1 MECSSS
7 CQTFPWH
14 ARCAW
19 EVVLMSKNN
28 KTIKK
33 KSFYFQDYTE
43 PEIFG
48 NNINFNIQKISLHR
62 VTFLSFIFFSLI
74 LICSIKIIYLALS
87 PEKSFYTDNI
97 KDDFIKN
104 RRDIIDR
111 NGAVLATNVDLYD
124 VGVRSK
130 LLKKKEKKNLIIK
143 LSLLLPEIDLKKIK
157 HKLDNDEFFWLG
169 KRLTPQEKDR
179 LWLIGNKAFV
189 FEQRPSRIY
198 PQRNLFSHVLGQT
211 DDINDGIS
219 GIEKSLDKDLN
230 NKKKIEIPL
239 RLTLDSNLQYLI
251 RQELMQAQLDFN
263 NVGSAAILMN
273 VENGAILSL
282 ISLPDYDLN
291 KRISIDSD
299 IFTNKITLGVYELGS
314 VFKTFTIAAGL
325 ENQLINPNTVF
336 RNLENSLTCDKYT
349 ISEHDKLPK
358 NLSTEQILIRS
369 SNIGAIRIAQKVGV
383 KKYSDFLNSLELL
396 STINFDLEEIG
407 TPLSFNWGKCKL
419 ATSSYGHGITTT
431 PLQLA
436 RAYAILGNGGY
447 KIQPTLL
454 QKKTISLGKKEQI
467 ISEKTSSAINLM
479 LRKVVSQIEGTAN
492 FANVEG
498 YEIAGKTGT
507 AVKYNSKEKLNT
519 FISLFPA
526 NKPKY
531 VLLVILDEP
540 KPAPNFVY
548 EMPPSDKYPNG
559 YKYKGEE
566 RNTSG
571 WNTVV
576 VAGKIIEKIG
586 PILAIN
592 NLQASTNF

>member
-1 MECSSS
+1 
-7 CQTFPWH
+7 
-14 ARCAW
+14 
-19 EVVLMSKNN
+19 MSNKN

-43 PEIFG
+43 SEILG

-74 LICSIKIIYLALS
+74 LICGIKIIYLALS
-87 PEKSFYTDNI
+87 PEKSFYTNNI
-97 KDDFIKN
+97 KKDFIKN

-111 NGAVLATNVDLYD
+111 NGSVLATNVDLYD
-124 VGVRSK
+124 VGVRPK

-143 LSLLLPEIDLKKIK
+143 LGLLLPEIDLKKIR

-189 FEQRPSRIY
+189 FEPRPSRIY

-219 GIEKSLDKDLN
+219 GIEKFFDKDLN

-299 IFTNKITLGVYELGS
+299 VFTNKITLGVYELGS

-325 ENQLINPNTVF
+325 ENKLINPNTVF
-336 RNLENSLTCDKYT
+336 KNLESSLTCDKYT

-358 NLSTEQILIRS
+358 NLSTEQILIQS
-369 SNIGAIRIAQKVGV
+369 SNIGAVRIAQKIGV
-383 KKYSDFLNSLELL
+383 KKYRDFLNSLELL

-419 ATSSYGHGITTT
+419 ATSAYGHGITTT

-454 QKKTISLGKKEQI
+454 QKETISLEKREQI
-467 ISEKTSSAINLM
+467 ISEKTSNAINLI

-507 AVKYNSKEKLNT
+507 AIKYNSKEKLNT
-519 FISLFPA
+519 FVSLFPA
-526 NKPKY
+526 NEPKY
-531 VLLVILDEP
+531 VLLVMLDEP
-540 KPAPNFVY
+540 QPAPNFVY

-559 YKYKGEE
+559 YKYKGEK